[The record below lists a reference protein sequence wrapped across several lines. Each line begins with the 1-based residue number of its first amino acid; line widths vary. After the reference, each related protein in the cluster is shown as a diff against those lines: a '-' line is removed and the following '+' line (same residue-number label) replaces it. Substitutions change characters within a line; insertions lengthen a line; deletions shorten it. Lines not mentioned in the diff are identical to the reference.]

1 MAGVEHVPQ
10 GSRAKSCHTASEI
23 PSRPAFLKKK
33 NQLQKKSAVSCV
45 IDLMRSAVQHS
56 VSNQGRNCRS
66 TGKINSTVV
75 LLLADRA
82 VITGMA
88 WQDEQS

>member
-1 MAGVEHVPQ
+1 MFHKFREQNPVTRLPKFRVG
-10 GSRAKSCHTASEI
+10 
-23 PSRPAFLKKK
+23 RPFSKKK
-33 NQLQKKSAVSCV
+33 ISYKKKSAVSCV